1 MKNKIIN
8 KTFIFFVIILF
19 IFTFNITSSRYIGHL
34 ESTATDVN
42 AIPILSLT
50 NPTFSEIITGMLP
63 GNTYESDFYV
73 SNYDSSN
80 TNEVFMEYYI
90 QVPTQNDLE
99 IPVKISIT
107 NKDGEEISL
116 DSEGKTP
123 KETLIY
129 EYQQKTLYH
138 IKVEW
143 DKEDNSYEYA
153 GKSVNLNINV
163 VATQVV
169 EGP

>member
-19 IFTFNITSSRYIGHL
+19 IFTFNITSSRYIGQL

-50 NPTFSEIITGMLP
+50 NPTFSETITSMLP
-63 GNTYESDFYV
+63 GDIYESDFYV
-73 SNYDSSN
+73 SNYDSLN
-80 TNEVFMEYYI
+80 TNEVLMKYYI
-90 QVPTQNDLE
+90 QVPTELE

-107 NKDGEEISL
+107 NEDAEEITL
-116 DSEGKTP
+116 DEEGKTP
-123 KETLIY
+123 EENLIYGIQKET
-129 EYQQKTLYH
+129 QYH
-138 IKVEW
+138 IKIEW
-143 DKEDNSYEYA
+143 DEKDNGYEYA
-153 GKSVNLNINV
+153 GKSFKLTISV

-169 EGP
+169 EGL

>member
-19 IFTFNITSSRYIGHL
+19 IFTFNITSSRYIGHI

-50 NPTFSEIITGMLP
+50 NPTFSETMTGMLP

-80 TNEVFMEYYI
+80 TNEVLMKYYLKI
-90 QVPTQNDLE
+90 EKKSE
-99 IPVKISIT
+99 IPLKISLNDEEGNEIT
-107 NKDGEEISL
+107 LDNENKTEEQTL
-116 DSEGKTP
+116 LYGK
-123 KETLIY
+123 
-129 EYQQKTLYH
+129 QKQTKYH
-138 IKVEW
+138 IKIEW
-143 DKEDNSYEYA
+143 DEKDNDSKYA
-153 GKSVNLNINV
+153 NKTGTFIISLVSN
-163 VATQVV
+163 QVV
-169 EGP
+169 EGS